1 MAGIPRGGRR
11 RRRPWGRKAE
21 VLRWAAFGCYLAAV
35 LLVWLTLAWP
45 WGAPLAVV
53 VGIAG
58 AWCQRTADFAG
69 RLEDENDT
77 GMKADVP
84 GD

>member
-1 MAGIPRGGRR
+1 MPRGGRR
-11 RRRPWGRKAE
+11 RRRPGGRKAE

-35 LLVWLTLAWP
+35 LLVWLALAWP
-45 WGAPLAVV
+45 WGAPLAVA

-58 AWCQRTADFAG
+58 AWCHRTADFAG
-69 RLEDENDT
+69 RLEGQDEERV
-77 GMKADVP
+77 KADVP